1 MQRTIVLYVHPS
13 LAIPSLNTVSPWF
26 AALRPVIPV
35 PSPPTWGVPRL
46 QVATLLSHNILH
58 LAVASPGTG
67 PYHED
72 SPRQAVRS
80 KRKRSFPLV
89 LKLKKVQ
96 ILGFKSFCDRTE
108 VQLEGQGIAAIVG
121 PNGCGKSNIS
131 DAIVWVLGEQS
142 AKSLRGIKMEDVI
155 FAGTRDRRPTGMAE
169 VSLTLV
175 DPTVYDGPDTEPEA
189 AAAQAPEL
197 AGDWDET
204 ALREQ
209 IAEETEEAV
218 LEAQPGQT
226 YEAEGAGPR
235 AQGLGSSVQG
245 ADAAERQANGDADD
259 HAVANDGS
267 ADNAVADREAAAN
280 SVVLKVRRRKF
291 NRTPARA
298 GEITVTR
305 RLFRSGESEYLLN
318 GKICRLRDIQ
328 DIFLGTGLGG
338 ESYAIIGQ
346 ERIGQLLSSKPLDR
360 RAILEEAAGITRFK
374 TKKRLAELRLESAK
388 TNLSR
393 VNDIFDEVTRQVAV
407 LKRQAAKAE
416 KYGELRTEFT
426 AKLRI
431 VLASRLSQ
439 MDAEST
445 SLQTEINR
453 LNSLIDQ
460 QASELE
466 GLDEENRTGTAR
478 GYELDREIRDTTARA
493 SSSAVDLERTQARL
507 ASNKDRQAE
516 LTQRLASAND
526 ELAQAREALA
536 HLAGE
541 REQHRSFLETAT
553 AEANAHKAAAQ
564 AQQQRAHDAMR
575 GVLNAEAQAE
585 QGRRNAMNAMQ
596 RANGARNEIAQAE
609 AALAGLDRENER
621 LAAESDAARHELEQ
635 LGHQRGQAKMTFESV
650 TDRLKRLETEIVELR
665 GKLEKGRMDETQS
678 RRRGDQ
684 LRAELATLLGRR
696 GSLEALIREHSYS
709 TDTVRNIFRAN
720 ARRQQQNADG
730 IAPVGTLADF
740 LEVDGRYENVV
751 DEFLRDELNYIVV
764 KSWDAADEGVRLLH
778 GDVAGRAT
786 FLVHPDHGQAALPF
800 AEGLRSTTRPDRDG
814 VVPLTECVRV
824 LNGFGRSLEVILP
837 RLREGFVTPDA
848 ETARHLALANPQSF
862 FLAPSGETFH
872 NVTVTGGKPRTQ
884 GPLALKRE
892 LAEIQTKINALE
904 AELSQNELATQAL
917 TREIAELTS
926 TLDHRNHE
934 RRDTERESA
943 NSGAALRQMEAEAG
957 RLERRLQDWQ
967 LALARNKDQ
976 RGAREEL
983 INRKR
988 TEAERLEAERE
999 GLETQVAD
1007 LTTRLA
1013 TLRAEREDL
1022 QAAAS
1027 QANAALAGLEERRR
1041 NAGANAERTERLF
1054 ANQGQ
1059 RIAQIEGTINNAGA
1073 EKARR
1078 EEENTTLAEQAEVL
1092 AATRKEAAE
1101 AADRLTAEAQGLRA
1115 RLAELDGKLRH
1126 LRHNTEALRE
1136 QRAAHTARHAKLTSD
1151 LEHLE
1156 ATCINDLS
1164 VEPQTLRDDRAI
1176 QRLEAEALTAED
1188 EAARAL
1194 RKRMENMGPVNMM
1207 ALDELREASERY
1219 THLEAQR
1226 RDLIDAIENTTASI
1240 REIEDVSREKFDE
1253 AFKIINENFSQTF
1266 TKLFGGGQAF
1276 MRLTDTDE
1284 PNNNAAKDLAGID
1297 IIASP
1302 PGKKLQNVLLLSGGE
1317 KALTAL
1323 SLLVGI
1329 FQFQPAPFCIL
1340 DEVDAPLDETNVGR
1354 FARLIADMAD
1364 STQFVVITHSKRTM
1378 EQADVMYGVTMQEPG
1393 VSKVVS
1399 VTLGGRTRGN
1409 QARPAA

>member
-1 MQRTIVLYVHPS
+1 M
-13 LAIPSLNTVSPWF
+13 
-26 AALRPVIPV
+26 
-35 PSPPTWGVPRL
+35 
-46 QVATLLSHNILH
+46 
-58 LAVASPGTG
+58 
-67 PYHED
+67 
-72 SPRQAVRS
+72 
-80 KRKRSFPLV
+80 

-131 DAIVWVLGEQS
+131 DAITWVLGEQS
-142 AKSLRGIKMEDVI
+142 AKSLRGLKMEDVI

-175 DPTVYDGPDTEPEA
+175 DPTVYNGPETEAEA
-189 AAAQAPEL
+189 AAAQAPDL
-197 AGDWDET
+197 AGDWDEN

-226 YEAEGAGPR
+226 YEAEGAAPKPQD
-235 AQGLGSSVQG
+235 AQGTESN
-245 ADAAERQANGDADD
+245 ANGEAANDV
-259 HAVANDGS
+259 VANS
-267 ADNAVADREAAAN
+267 AAVNGTAAN

-318 GKICRLRDIQ
+318 GKMCRLRDIQ

-360 RAILEEAAGITRFK
+360 RSIIEEAAGITRFK
-374 TKKRLAELRLESAK
+374 TKKRLAELRLESAR

-426 AKLRI
+426 GKLRV

-445 SLQTEINR
+445 SLQTELNR
-453 LNSLIDQ
+453 LNALIDQ
-460 QASELE
+460 QAAELE

-478 GYELDREIRDTTARA
+478 GYELDREIRETTARA

-553 AEANAHKAAAQ
+553 AEANAHKADAQ
-564 AQQQRAHDAMR
+564 AQGQRAHDAMR

-609 AALAGLDRENER
+609 AALAGLDRESER

-650 TDRLKRLETEIVELR
+650 TERLKRLETEIVDLR

-720 ARRQQQNADG
+720 ARRQQQNSDG

-786 FLVHPDHGQAALPF
+786 FLVHPDHGQAAFPF

-862 FLAPSGETFH
+862 FLAPGGETFH

-904 AELSQNELATQAL
+904 TELSQNELATQAL
-917 TREIAELTS
+917 TREISELTS

-967 LALARNKDQ
+967 LALSRNKDQ

-999 GLETQVAD
+999 GLEAQVAD

-1013 TLRAEREDL
+1013 TLRAEREEL

-1059 RIAQIEGTINNAGA
+1059 RIAQIEGAINNAGA

-1078 EEENTTLAEQAEVL
+1078 EEENTTLAGQAEVL

-1101 AADRLTAEAQGLRA
+1101 AAERLSAEAQTLRA

-1136 QRAAHTARHAKLTSD
+1136 QRAAHTARYAKLSSD

-1164 VEPQTLRDDRAI
+1164 VEPQTLRDDASI
-1176 QRLEAEALTAED
+1176 QRLEADALTAED

-1226 RDLIDAIENTTASI
+1226 RDLIDAIENTAASI

-1276 MRLTDTDE
+1276 MRLTDTE
-1284 PNNNAAKDLAGID
+1284 GASEKDLAGID

-1354 FARLIADMAD
+1354 FARLIADLAHT
-1364 STQFVVITHSKRTM
+1364 TQFVVITHSKRTM
-1378 EQADVMYGVTMQEPG
+1378 EQADIMYGVTMQEPG